1 MSIIYSYP
9 EQTPLSPNDMLIGT
23 STAKV
28 GGKQKNIT
36 RNFSVQ
42 QIADFIGEG
51 GTVFDPTASD
61 FQIGVF
67 NQGGTKLT
75 GSIMS
80 QDAFPGG
87 TGITVAGNLTTTN
100 NLTALG
106 DVVLGNQQL
115 TNNIK
120 LLSETYLSGQIRDV
134 GGNLGGTDQIL
145 ISNNIGFVSWTD
157 YKAGLVYQGVW
168 DATTGRTTPGNILLE
183 SGVGQNGQFYIVTVA
198 GNYQLDGNPAS
209 PESPP
214 YWQVGD
220 WVVFVSKGS
229 SNEWQKID
237 NTSVLTGT
245 GTDNKIAMWTGG
257 ATPSV
262 TLTDSLISQD
272 TGATTVTVAGSL
284 TSTSNISGVNV
295 TGTGNLSGDNLLLTG
310 TVSLN
315 AQLGSSGQVL
325 TSQGTADAIWA
336 NPTPVNNITGSGTAN
351 TLSMFT
357 GQYTVGNSVVT
368 QSADALTVD
377 VLTKTVTDASAY
389 TINTNI
395 GKLTRTGIFPGA
407 GALTS
412 NVTIGA
418 QYTYGNVDMYGSQM
432 ELHTYN
438 PPGYSGSPITLW
450 SSSTDGIGIS
460 LKTDGGSISNLAGNY
475 SIQATGAGAGANPE
489 AVQIISNTGIKF
501 QGQGDAANINFRSY
515 NTNLLDSGD
524 INFISET
531 QEGQAGNVSFSSIAT
546 DANGTAGEIRLAG
559 AGISTAASDAV
570 PLGLVIASNGHVKTG
585 SVGDT
590 YTLGSSTDGSNV
602 KLNLDA
608 ASGTDSA
615 VTLTGAGGLTIAQAN
630 DIVTL
635 TAPASSD
642 TTYTL
647 AAGVK
652 NATSVPLNLTPSTG
666 SGTTVNLTEGT
677 GITLAQTSATEIT
690 ISGSAQGVT
699 GSGTVNKLPKFGTT
713 TSLTDS
719 VISETSTSGGGL
731 LLVDNNTGQPAGE
744 MMILGPS
751 GGGGGTG
758 VPVDLS
764 TISSADY
771 NQFIFSFGD
780 PASSAPNAVSQA
792 DAFRAAIGWPA
803 AGITTTATAIGPFT
817 ISFSNGQSIVITQPS
832 GNLNTNTNTGYPT
845 IIIGNNGAGTLNNPT
860 YGTGSGSVTPYS
872 SWPTPPPAGT
882 GDYGNAANAIAEIQ
896 IAAQLDMTSKKIT
909 NVLNPTDAQDAATK
923 TYVDT
928 TAAGSGALVYQTGY
942 NAITNSPDLTT
953 GGTGVLQGF
962 TYAVTAGPSTT
973 FWSPPLEVGDLL
985 IANVDNPT
993 TIADW
998 TEIQSNI
1005 GAAGS
1010 GATDAATVKGMSGFN
1025 SNDFDVSTTG
1035 WVQAKD
1041 FTGSTP
1047 GYVPDATSATAGTF
1061 LKEDGT
1067 WSAIAPTAGV
1077 GSYTTGNGTILSPQT
1092 TSVQLA
1098 ISAISASGTV
1108 FNFLNGLN
1116 LGDLVQITD
1125 GTVNGFFTYT
1135 AVGGGG
1141 NGYRFAYVSGEI
1153 PTNFSTA
1160 SNVINLRYASAG
1172 VVGNISGSGNGSSV
1186 TYFTGVVGDTGV
1198 KEITSNP
1205 NIVIDTTGKF
1215 GIGTDSPASLLSVR
1229 TAGASGSQDFATFS
1243 RGTTTE
1249 YEVLKISR
1257 SAGDVEF
1264 LANQNITLNAD
1275 YNDDHTGASSNIVL
1289 KTDNTEAM
1297 RIDSAG
1303 NVGIGTASPS
1313 EKLEVASEDPVIR
1326 ITNTK
1331 AVLVQNDVIGGLE
1344 FFTKDATVGASRVLS
1359 AITSD
1364 TTTGSANPNGNLIF
1378 KTSVG
1383 GSGAVA
1389 ATEKMRINPFGN
1401 VGIGTASPGAKLEVA
1416 GNVLI
1421 NSGEYISWGATG
1433 VTFIE
1438 GSTASNKLQFRTNS
1452 ADRMIIDSS
1461 GNVGIGTTAPSVSL
1475 DLGTKTDAIQLPAG
1489 DNTARAAISNPFGGM
1504 IRYNTT
1510 DDQFEG
1516 YSGVGA
1522 AGSWGAIGGGGGA
1535 SATITSNQT
1544 TTTNATTTVFALGA
1558 TPNGSSVNFVD
1569 AFIDGVYQETTT
1581 YSVSG
1586 QNLTFNDPVPSGVTV
1601 ETKTTAD
1608 YNVGAV
1614 VTTASLGQAN
1624 TTGNVNLR
1632 IIPNYI
1638 TSNITAQANNLY
1650 IFDST
1655 TQAYTLT
1662 LPSSPQ
1668 PGDSIKVSIRGGL
1681 ATNELAVPATENIMG
1696 GVLGVGLVI
1705 NNATAAFEIIWAAGS
1720 QGWVIIGNV

>member
-9 EQTPLSPNDMLIGT
+9 EQTALNDNDTLLGT
-23 STAKV
+23 SAALV
-28 GGKQKNIT
+28 GGKKKNIT
-36 RNFSVQ
+36 RNFSLSELNTYFGVGS
-42 QIADFIGEG
+42 IIN
-51 GTVFDPTASD
+51 PIASD
-61 FQIGVF
+61 FKLAVF
-67 NQGGTKLT
+67 NQGGTKIT
-75 GSIMS
+75 DSIIS
-80 QDAFPGG
+80 QDALAG
-87 TGITVAGNLTTTN
+87 TSVTIAGNLTANTTTLN
-100 NLTALG
+100 GFLT
-106 DVVLGNQQL
+106 VN
-115 TNNIK
+115 
-120 LLSETYLSGQIRDV
+120 
-134 GGNLGGTDQIL
+134 GGANLGTGAAGELIAFGSTTRLNAPIQDQLGVVGTLDQIL
-145 ISNNIGFVSWTD
+145 ISDTAGRVSWQNYTS
-157 YKAGLVYQGVW
+157 GLTYTGTW
-168 DATTGRTTPGNILLE
+168 DATNNITAPQGNSLV
-183 SGVGQNGQFYIVTVA
+183 SSVGTNGEFYIVTVA
-198 GNYQLDGNPAS
+198 GNTQLNGQPVT
-209 PESPP
+209 PTTPP
-214 YWQVGD
+214 YWNVGD
-220 WVVFVSKGS
+220 WVVFVENGGAGV
-229 SNEWQKID
+229 WQKID

-272 TGATTVTVAGSL
+272 AGATTVTVAGAF
-284 TSTSNISGVNV
+284 TSTGNINGVNITGAGDLSGV
-295 TGTGNLSGDNLLLTG
+295 NLLLTG

-315 AQLGSSGQVL
+315 AQLGNPGQVL

-357 GQYTVGNSVVT
+357 GQYTVGDSAVT

-377 VLTKTVTDASAY
+377 VLTKTVSDASAY

-438 PPGYSGSPITLW
+438 APGYSGSPITLW
-450 SSSTDGIGIS
+450 SSSTTGIGIS
-460 LKTDGGSISNLAGNY
+460 LRTDGGSITNLAGTYN
-475 SIQATGAGAGANPE
+475 IQATGAGSGASPE
-489 AVQIISNTGIKF
+489 AIQISSNTGIKF
-501 QGQGDAANINFRSY
+501 EGQGNAANINFRSY
-515 NTNLLDSGD
+515 NTNLNDSGD

-559 AGISTAASDAV
+559 AGISTSATDAV

-615 VTLTGAGGLTIAQAN
+615 VTLTGAGGLTIAQTN

-635 TAPASSD
+635 TAPAGSD

-652 NATSVPLNLTPSTG
+652 SATSVPLNLTPSTG
-666 SGTTVNLTEGT
+666 SGTAVNLTEGT
-677 GITLAQTSATEIT
+677 GITLTQTSATEIT

-699 GSGTVNKLPKFGTT
+699 SVTGTPNRISVTAGNTPVVDAVTSAVTSISTSLATGAQIQTAINAAVANVGAFQGAYDAATNTPDLDVSPSAAIQNGWFWAVTVAGTFFSENVQIGDFIFANQDNPGATFANWTVIQSGQDIAGSGT
-713 TSLTDS
+713 TD
-719 VISETSTSGGGL
+719 G
-731 LLVDNNTGQPAGE
+731 
-744 MMILGPS
+744 
-751 GGGGGTG
+751 
-758 VPVDLS
+758 
-764 TISSADY
+764 
-771 NQFIFSFGD
+771 
-780 PASSAPNAVSQA
+780 
-792 DAFRAAIGWPA
+792 
-803 AGITTTATAIGPFT
+803 
-817 ISFSNGQSIVITQPS
+817 
-832 GNLNTNTNTGYPT
+832 
-845 IIIGNNGAGTLNNPT
+845 
-860 YGTGSGSVTPYS
+860 
-872 SWPTPPPAGT
+872 
-882 GDYGNAANAIAEIQ
+882 
-896 IAAQLDMTSKKIT
+896 
-909 NVLNPTDAQDAATK
+909 
-923 TYVDT
+923 
-928 TAAGSGALVYQTGY
+928 
-942 NAITNSPDLTT
+942 
-953 GGTGVLQGF
+953 
-962 TYAVTAGPSTT
+962 
-973 FWSPPLEVGDLL
+973 
-985 IANVDNPT
+985 
-993 TIADW
+993 
-998 TEIQSNI
+998 
-1005 GAAGS
+1005 
-1010 GATDAATVKGMSGFN
+1010 ATVKGVAGFN
-1025 SNDFDVSTTG
+1025 SNDFDVSVNG
-1035 WVQAKD
+1035 WVEAKD
-1041 FTGSTP
+1041 FSGSTP

-1135 AVGGGG
+1135 AVGGGA

-1160 SNVINLRYASAG
+1160 SNVINLRNANAG
-1172 VVGNISGSGNGSSV
+1172 VVGDISGSGNGSSV

-1205 NIVIDTTGKF
+1205 NIVINSTGKL
-1215 GIGTDSPASLLSVR
+1215 GIGTSSPAKTLHVDS
-1229 TAGASGSQDFATFS
+1229 
-1243 RGTTTE
+1243 GTTN
-1249 YEVLKISR
+1249 EVARFQST
-1257 SAGDVEF
+1257 D
-1264 LANQNITLNAD
+1264 
-1275 YNDDHTGASSNIVL
+1275 GAAYLSIMDSSTVSSL
-1289 KTDNTEAM
+1289 Q
-1297 RIDSAG
+1297 
-1303 NVGIGTASPS
+1303 GIGSIGDS
-1313 EKLEVASEDPVIR
+1313 
-1326 ITNTK
+1326 
-1331 AVLVQNDVIGGLE
+1331 LVMY
-1344 FFTKDATVGASRVLS
+1344 S
-1359 AITSD
+1359 
-1364 TTTGSANPNGNLIF
+1364 NG
-1378 KTSVG
+1378 
-1383 GSGAVA
+1383 
-1389 ATEKMRINPFGN
+1389 
-1401 VGIGTASPGAKLEVA
+1401 
-1416 GNVLI
+1416 
-1421 NSGEYISWGATG
+1421 
-1433 VTFIE
+1433 
-1438 GSTASNKLQFRTNS
+1438 
-1452 ADRMIIDSS
+1452 ADRMHIDAS
-1461 GNVGIGTTAPSVSL
+1461 GNVGIGATAPIAKLDVNGDVNISGVTTSNAFRTDPNSSDFSLISRDSAGNSPLYVQSANASGNQLIAKFNYGSVVANSGSNVLTVAKDNSYFLNTSVGIGTTIPNAKLHVNASGTAKFIGTNADYIAGSTGSGVLISTGASTGNTYSQIYAFQSGNTAYADLVVPGGNVGIGANTPSVSL
-1475 DLGTKTDAIQLPAG
+1475 DLGSKTDAIQLPAG

-1614 VTTASLGQAN
+1614 VTTASLGQTN

-1638 TSNITAQANNLY
+1638 ISNITAQANNLY

-1668 PGDSIKVSIRGGL
+1668 PGDSIKISIRGGL
-1681 ATNELAVPATENIMG
+1681 ATNVLAVPATENIMG
-1696 GVLGVGLVI
+1696 GVLGAPLTI
-1705 NNATAAFEIIWAAGS
+1705 NNATAAFEIIYSGDS
-1720 QGWVIIGNV
+1720 TKQGWVIIGNV

>member
-23 STAKV
+23 STVKV

-120 LLSETYLSGQIRDV
+120 LLSETYLSGQIRDI

-229 SNEWQKID
+229 TNEWQKID

-272 TGATTVTVAGSL
+272 AGATTVTVAGSL
-284 TSTSNISGVNV
+284 TSTSNISGVNI
-295 TGTGNLSGDNLLLTG
+295 TGAGDLSGVNLLLTG

-315 AQLGSSGQVL
+315 AQLGNPGQVL

-357 GQYTVGNSVVT
+357 GQYTVGDSAVT

-395 GKLTRTGIFPGA
+395 GKLTRQGMFPGA

-418 QYTYGNVDMYGSQM
+418 QYTYGNVDMYGSNI

-438 PPGYSGSPITLW
+438 APSFNSSPITLW
-450 SSSTDGIGIS
+450 SSSTSGLGVQIR
-460 LKTDGGSISNLAGNY
+460 TDGGSIVNVAGTY
-475 SIQATGAGAGANPE
+475 SIQATGAGAGSSPE
-489 AVQIISNTGIKF
+489 AVQIQSNTGVKF
-501 QGQGDAANINFRSY
+501 EGQGNAANINFRSY
-515 NTNLLDSGD
+515 NTNLNDSGD

-531 QEGQAGNVSFSSIAT
+531 EEGQAGNVSFSSIAT

-559 AGISTAASDAV
+559 AGISTSATDAV

-608 ASGTDSA
+608 ANGTDSA
-615 VTLTGAGGLTIAQAN
+615 VTLTGAGGLTIAQTN

-635 TAPASSD
+635 TAPAGSD
-642 TTYTL
+642 TTYAL

-652 NATSVPLNLTPSTG
+652 SANSVPLNLTPSTG
-666 SGTTVNLTEGT
+666 SGTAVNLTEGT
-677 GITLAQTSATEIT
+677 GITLTQTSATEIT
-690 ISGSAQGVT
+690 IAGVAQGVT

-719 VISETSTSGGGL
+719 LVSEVPASSSSSYTATNSFFVGASQFAVMAGIRRLRWLRSQDINAFPTLTFPPNTATGTGVLVLTGDIILDADGTDVITAGTYNVDVSTGVSGGVWNSIEL
-731 LLVDNNTGQPAGE
+731 FFSAADWLQPAGVT
-744 MMILGPS
+744 GNVSYANS
-751 GGGGGTG
+751 GAVT
-758 VPVDLS
+758 
-764 TISSADY
+764 
-771 NQFIFSFGD
+771 SF
-780 PASSAPNAVSQA
+780 AL
-792 DAFRAAIGWPA
+792 
-803 AGITTTATAIGPFT
+803 TTAA
-817 ISFSNGQSIVITQPS
+817 
-832 GNLNTNTNTGYPT
+832 
-845 IIIGNNGAGTLNNPT
+845 TL
-860 YGTGSGSVTPYS
+860 
-872 SWPTPPPAGT
+872 
-882 GDYGNAANAIAEIQ
+882 AEIE
-896 IAAQLDMTSKKIT
+896 IAAKLDMTTHKII
-909 NVLNPTDAQDAATK
+909 NVVDPTDAQDAATK
-923 TYVDT
+923 QYVDNSVVGGLIYQGGYDAST
-928 TAAGSGALVYQTGY
+928 NTPVLDSRGTQIAVSKGWTYTVTADGTFYTETVKIGDVLIAEVDIAAGAGALTDWTTVQSNIDVASATVQGIANFPTG
-942 NAITNSPDLTT
+942 NDGLNISS
-953 GGTGVLQGF
+953 G
-962 TYAVTAGPSTT
+962 AVTAKLFS
-973 FWSPPLEVGDLL
+973 
-985 IANVDNPT
+985 
-993 TIADW
+993 
-998 TEIQSNI
+998 
-1005 GAAGS
+1005 
-1010 GATDAATVKGMSGFN
+1010 
-1025 SNDFDVSTTG
+1025 
-1035 WVQAKD
+1035 
-1041 FTGSTP
+1041 GSTP

-1067 WSAIAPTAGV
+1067 WSAIAPTTGV

-1098 ISAISASGTV
+1098 ISAISASGSV
-1108 FNFLNGLN
+1108 FTFLNGLN

-1135 AVGGGG
+1135 AAGGGP

-1160 SNVINLRYASAG
+1160 SNVINLRNANAG
-1172 VVGNISGSGNGSSV
+1172 VVGDISGSGNGSSV

-1205 NIVIDTTGKF
+1205 NIVIDATGNF
-1215 GIGTDSPASLLSVR
+1215 GIGTDTPQSPLHIYKSNNGGVGGELRLDNNN
-1229 TAGASGSQDFATFS
+1229 GAIGNKTRILFS
-1243 RGTTTE
+1243 DG
-1249 YEVLKISR
+1249 
-1257 SAGDVEF
+1257 G
-1264 LANQNITLNAD
+1264 
-1275 YNDDHTGASSNIVL
+1275 GASSVNDRAAIVCE
-1289 KTDNTEAM
+1289 TEAVPYM
-1297 RIDSAG
+1297 GQLQFQTGVGSISTKMLITG
-1303 NVGIGTASPS
+1303 TGKVGIGTTSPDD
-1313 EKLEVASEDPVIR
+1313 KLEVSGTGQVTSR
-1326 ITNTK
+1326 IISTDNNGARFDLHSSGGGRYSQQALANGDFFMYDETNSHN
-1331 AVLVQNDVIGGLE
+1331 VQRYFD
-1344 FFTKDATVGASRVLS
+1344 GASG
-1359 AITSD
+1359 AWAWYTA
-1364 TTTGSANPNGNLIF
+1364 GS
-1378 KTSVG
+1378 
-1383 GSGAVA
+1383 
-1389 ATEKMRINPFGN
+1389 ERMR
-1401 VGIGTASPGAKLEVA
+1401 
-1416 GNVLI
+1416 
-1421 NSGEYISWGATG
+1421 
-1433 VTFIE
+1433 
-1438 GSTASNKLQFRTNS
+1438 
-1452 ADRMIIDSS
+1452 IDSS
-1461 GNVGIGTTAPSVSL
+1461 GNVGIGTTSPAAKLHIQGTSSVGIKSVYATAIIESGDAQLDITSGPGGSWGSSLNFVEGNGAVNTDVWSIARTTSSNNSDLTFNFGTNNQHSNDTKVLFNSNGNVGIGTTTPSVSL
-1475 DLGTKTDAIQLPAG
+1475 DLGSKTDAVQLPAG

-1522 AGSWGAIGGGGGA
+1522 AGSWGAIGGGGA

-1544 TTTNATTTVFALGA
+1544 TTINATTTVFALGA

-1601 ETKTTAD
+1601 ETKTIAD

-1614 VTTASLGQAN
+1614 VTTASLGQTN

-1638 TSNITAQANNLY
+1638 ISNITAQANNLY

-1668 PGDSIKVSIRGGL
+1668 PGDSIKISIRGGL
-1681 ATNELAVPATENIMG
+1681 ATNVLAVPATENIMG
-1696 GVLGVGLVI
+1696 GVLGVPLTI
-1705 NNATAAFEIIWAAGS
+1705 NNATAAFEIIYSGDS
-1720 QGWVIIGNV
+1720 TKQGWVIIGNV

>member
-1 MSIIYSYP
+1 M
-9 EQTPLSPNDMLIGT
+9 PLSPNDMLIGT

-100 NLTALG
+100 NFTALG

-120 LLSETYLSGQIRDV
+120 LLSETYLSGQIRDA

-229 SNEWQKID
+229 ANEWQKID

-284 TSTSNISGVNV
+284 ASTSDISGVNV

-377 VLTKTVTDASAY
+377 VLTKTVTDSSAY

-395 GKLTRTGIFPGA
+395 GKLTRTGGPFPGA

-418 QYTYGNVDMYGSQM
+418 QYTYGSVDMFGSNI

-438 PPGYSGSPITLW
+438 APNNVSSPITLW
-450 SSSTDGIGIS
+450 SSSTSGLGVQIR
-460 LKTDGGSISNLAGNY
+460 TNGGSIVNVAGTY
-475 SIQATGAGAGANPE
+475 SIQATGAGAGTNPE
-489 AVQIISNTGIKF
+489 AVQISSNTGIKF
-501 QGQGDAANINFRSY
+501 EGQGDAANINFRSY

-559 AGISTAASDAV
+559 AGISTSATDAV

-585 SVGDT
+585 TVGDT

-642 TTYTL
+642 TTYAL

-699 GSGTVNKLPKFGTT
+699 SVGGTANRISVTAGNAPVVDAVTSAVSSISTSLATGAQIQTAINAAVANVGAFQGAYDAANNTPDLDVAPSAAIQNGWFWAVTVAGTFFSENVQIGDFIFANQDNPGATFANWTVIQSGQDIAGSGT
-713 TSLTDS
+713 TD
-719 VISETSTSGGGL
+719 G
-731 LLVDNNTGQPAGE
+731 
-744 MMILGPS
+744 
-751 GGGGGTG
+751 
-758 VPVDLS
+758 
-764 TISSADY
+764 
-771 NQFIFSFGD
+771 
-780 PASSAPNAVSQA
+780 
-792 DAFRAAIGWPA
+792 
-803 AGITTTATAIGPFT
+803 
-817 ISFSNGQSIVITQPS
+817 
-832 GNLNTNTNTGYPT
+832 
-845 IIIGNNGAGTLNNPT
+845 
-860 YGTGSGSVTPYS
+860 
-872 SWPTPPPAGT
+872 
-882 GDYGNAANAIAEIQ
+882 
-896 IAAQLDMTSKKIT
+896 
-909 NVLNPTDAQDAATK
+909 
-923 TYVDT
+923 
-928 TAAGSGALVYQTGY
+928 
-942 NAITNSPDLTT
+942 
-953 GGTGVLQGF
+953 
-962 TYAVTAGPSTT
+962 
-973 FWSPPLEVGDLL
+973 
-985 IANVDNPT
+985 
-993 TIADW
+993 
-998 TEIQSNI
+998 
-1005 GAAGS
+1005 
-1010 GATDAATVKGMSGFN
+1010 ATVKGVAGFN
-1025 SNDFDVSTTG
+1025 SNDFDVSVNG
-1035 WVQAKD
+1035 WVEAKD
-1041 FTGSTP
+1041 FSGSTP

-1067 WSAIAPTAGV
+1067 WS
-1077 GSYTTGNGTILSPQT
+1077 TTG
-1092 TSVQLA
+1092 SVTG
-1098 ISAISASGTV
+1098 SGTANYV
-1108 FNFLNGLN
+1108 TKWNTGGTGIQNSTIF
-1116 LGDLVQITD
+1116 DD
-1125 GTVNGFFTYT
+1125 GTNVSIGTTTPIARLDVRGAANSTTASFSNSVVQAGEYSGIDIESGVAAYGSSIRNINTGSTPGYLQPRLGFFTQDTNTYLAADRT
-1135 AVGGGG
+1135 EKLSILTSGNVGIGTTTPSEKLQMSTPMAGSPTSNIFLEVDGTNVQGGGSSIVFG
-1141 NGYRFAYVSGEI
+1141 TSA
-1153 PTNFSTA
+1153 TA
-1160 SNVINLRYASAG
+1160 GTMIQYNAKITGTRSD
-1172 VVGNISGSGNGSSV
+1172 GNGSSDLSFFT
-1186 TYFTGVVGDTGV
+1186 TYQ
-1198 KEITSNP
+1198 P
-1205 NIVIDTTGKF
+1205 NSINSALRMIIK
-1215 GIGTDSPASLLSVR
+1215 DS
-1229 TAGASGSQDFATFS
+1229 
-1243 RGTTTE
+1243 
-1249 YEVLKISR
+1249 
-1257 SAGDVEF
+1257 
-1264 LANQNITLNAD
+1264 
-1275 YNDDHTGASSNIVL
+1275 
-1289 KTDNTEAM
+1289 
-1297 RIDSAG
+1297 G
-1303 NVGIGTASPS
+1303 NVGIGTASPAARLDVSS
-1313 EKLEVASEDPVIR
+1313 ESSTMASFRATGGTSNNKRLEIGTGGDRVVLKSF
-1326 ITNTK
+1326 TNTTN
-1331 AVLVQNDVIGGLE
+1331 AEAEIA
-1344 FFTKDATVGASRVLS
+1344 FS
-1359 AITSD
+1359 
-1364 TTTGSANPNGNLIF
+1364 NGN
-1378 KTSVG
+1378 SE
-1383 GSGAVA
+1383 A
-1389 ATEKMRINPFGN
+1389 MRIDLNGN
-1401 VGIGTASPGAKLEVA
+1401 VGIGTDQPV
-1416 GNVLI
+1416 
-1421 NSGEYISWGATG
+1421 
-1433 VTFIE
+1433 
-1438 GSTASNKLQFRTNS
+1438 
-1452 ADRMIIDSS
+1452 
-1461 GNVGIGTTAPSVSL
+1461 VSL
-1475 DLGTKTDAIQLPAG
+1475 DLSTKNDAVSLPVG
-1489 DNTARAAISNPFGGM
+1489 DNTARPSTPVPGM
-1504 IRYNTT
+1504 IRYNTLANE
-1510 DDQFEG
+1510 FEG
-1516 YSGVGA
+1516 YSGILNVS
-1522 AGSWGAIGGGGGA
+1522 GSWGALGGGGA

-1544 TTTNATTTVFALGA
+1544 TTINATTTVFALGA
-1558 TPNGSSVNFVD
+1558 TPNGNSVNFVD
-1569 AFIDGVYQETTT
+1569 VFIDGVYQETTT